1 MRRPFFSE
9 IKKLIQGSIKV
20 PPPKKKSAQLFL
32 APNDQKKPF
41 FFFFTDDNDSITIP
55 LDGWR
60 KKKKEKLNSFS
71 PLKQNYYYFLNRTFR
86 L

>member
-9 IKKLIQGSIKV
+9 IKNLIQGSIKV

-60 KKKKEKLNSFS
+60 KKKKGKTKL
-71 PLKQNYYYFLNRTFR
+71 FLSSKTKLLLFFKSYV
-86 L
+86 